1 MSTISTPRGC
11 PPYTRILRSCH
22 DCDDN
27 QENYAESTMQSSS
40 KDRSTS
46 KQEIEPQTPR
56 RGAGHVSPSM
66 RWLRSRRMA
75 RFGNARGEHRERWKL
90 FSELQYPIVHA
101 APTRKRNIGIEAYRR
116 TAGSYCTGERRAFPP
131 ISRWHLAGSLHPCA
145 RVR

>member
-1 MSTISTPRGC
+1 MSTISTPRGW

-101 APTRKRNIGIEAYRR
+101 APNTEVQYKNR
-116 TAGSYCTGERRAFPP
+116 
-131 ISRWHLAGSLHPCA
+131 SLSKDGWELLHRGKA
-145 RVR
+145 SLSSD